1 MKLRSARTALLS
13 LAIATA
19 HSAVAAP
26 YQSADPR
33 SSGPQ
38 AGAGQQGASGQSAAG
53 PQGGAQPQQ
62 GNGSQQRGK
71 EQLGPVAES
80 IRPYRSAGRDPF
92 RKTIVKPAGKVKP
105 PKAVGFPSLEAR
117 RALFQQKVAE
127 TRRKDEPEPSP
138 LMQYLVTELDVIG
151 IFKDDKGPGAFVRAR
166 PTGTTF
172 FVRRGSR
179 CYNGEVL
186 KIEGE
191 SADLTGSRVVFREEV
206 HTDVDGKT
214 TTQDHVVAK
223 SAAAAARS

>member
-1 MKLRSARTALLS
+1 MKLTSARTALLT

-19 HSAVAAP
+19 AHSAAAAP
-26 YQSADPR
+26 YQSADPK
-33 SSGPQ
+33 STGPQ
-38 AGAGQQGASGQSAAG
+38 LGAGQQGATGQQPA
-53 PQGGAQPQQ
+53 PAQPQA
-62 GNGSQQRGK
+62 GNGSQQHGK

-92 RKTIVKPAGKVKP
+92 RKTIIKPAGKVKP

-138 LMQYLVTELDVIG
+138 LTQYLVTELDVIG

-179 CYNGEVL
+179 CYNGEIL
-186 KIEGE
+186 RIEGE
-191 SADLTGSRVVFREEV
+191 SADLSGSRVVFREEV

-223 SAAAAARS
+223 TAAPASRS